1 MDTFLQD
8 IGLHLADEK
17 WLEAVVKF
25 LAAFILSGAIG
36 LERQRKGRAAGL
48 RTHVLVC
55 LGSTLLMVVSEYIA
69 RAAGG
74 SLDRAR
80 IAAGIIT
87 GIGFLG
93 AGTIMKSGQEKVGL
107 TTAAMVWFAAAQ
119 GIAVGAGYL
128 VTATLA
134 TGVALAVVTGLSNFE
149 HHLPQQGHFILSLQ
163 LPLAEAETV
172 KIRDRIAALG
182 DIEIQT
188 TAVRSSEQKGYLQ
201 LTYQIHSKDA
211 NDFLLLEELLRTH
224 YAHAHK
230 VSLERLQV

>member
-1 MDTFLQD
+1 MNFLLQD

-25 LAAFILSGAIG
+25 LVAFILSGVIG

-55 LGSTLLMVVSEYIA
+55 LGATLLMIVSEYIA

-74 SLDRAR
+74 GLDRAR

-107 TTAAMVWFAAAQ
+107 TTAATVWFAAAQ

-128 VTATLA
+128 VTAMLA
-134 TGVALAVVTGLSNFE
+134 TALALAVVTGLSNFE
-149 HHLPQQGHFILSLQ
+149 HYLPQQGHFILSLQ
-163 LPLAEAETV
+163 LPLAEADTAR
-172 KIRDRIAALG
+172 IRDQIAALG
-182 DIEIQT
+182 EIEIQT
-188 TAVRSSEQKGYLQ
+188 SSVKSSEQKGYLH

-211 NDFLLLEELLRTH
+211 DDFVVLEEFLHTH

-230 VSLERLQV
+230 ISLERLQV